1 MTNAAVTPDTT
12 TTNSTKSYVEAKK
25 DVDAVSVVADSSI
38 KASSF
43 LQRRWMAIAMVVMTI
58 MMFVLFGLSI
68 HFYKEASDLSMKE
81 QITMDA
87 MSLQVEFL
95 RNATIMS
102 SIDGNMTT
110 MDENSSNIDGSNG
123 NGRELYV
130 CPDADNVLGAS
141 RVSGTDACN
150 RCNTYLTRLHGC
162 VPGCRRSFDQPYR
175 ILRGGNI
182 YCDCHCGW
190 EGTYLRLY
198 S

>member
-1 MTNAAVTPDTT
+1 MTNAAVTPTTTT
-12 TTNSTKSYVEAKK
+12 TTNNSNSNVEVKK
-25 DVDAVSVVADSSI
+25 DMGAADSNI

-43 LQRRWMAIAMVVMTI
+43 LQRRWMAITMVVMTI

-68 HFYKEASDLSMKE
+68 RFYKEASDLSMKE